1 MSTFTCVNNFVEY
14 CKVRKPAS
22 VYKKVHIMGENTIV
36 LADNVWILVATA
48 LVFVMG
54 FTGLSLFYGGLTRTR
69 SMLNTVYMVM
79 AAFATASILWILY
92 GYSLTFSGD
101 VGGIIGT
108 LKSFLLLDFAPG
120 DPSPVSP
127 NLYAYLFAFY
137 QMTFAAI
144 TVGLIAGAYIERIK
158 FSAWLL
164 FGALWL
170 TFVYVPVAHWIWGG
184 GFLSNWGVH
193 DFAGGL
199 VVHATSGVAALVGA
213 YVLGKRK
220 EAVLLPSNLPLVAL
234 GTGLLAFGWFG
245 FNGGSALA
253 INGQAITAAF
263 VSVLAAFVA
272 AVVWASLE
280 WLKFGKPTTLGF
292 MTGIIAGFAT
302 ITPAAGF
309 VDVIGGLVIGLLGG
323 LACFFA
329 VVWAKPKFGYDDALD
344 VWGVHGVGGI
354 VGTLSIALFASKAVG
369 GFDGLF
375 YGSASEIVPQIVGT
389 VVVVLYT
396 AVITYVIL
404 KVVDRLVG
412 LRVPKDVEIEGLDG
426 VLHGEKAYGER

>member
-1 MSTFTCVNNFVEY
+1 MKE
-14 CKVRKPAS
+14 S
-22 VYKKVHIMGENTIV
+22 VV
-36 LADNVWILVATA
+36 LVDNLWILVATA

-54 FTGLSLFYGGLTRTR
+54 FAGLAVFYGGLTRAR
-69 SMLNTVYMVM
+69 SMLNTIYMVM
-79 AAFATASILWILY
+79 GSFALASLLWLIY
-92 GYSLTFSGD
+92 GYSLAFEGD
-101 VGGIIGT
+101 LGGVIGT
-108 LKSFLLLDFAPG
+108 LKQLFLMNYSPNS
-120 DPSPVSP
+120 PSDVAP

-144 TVGLIAGAYIERIK
+144 TVGLIAGAWIERIK

-184 GFLSNWGVH
+184 GFLSSLGVH

-199 VVHATSGVAALVGA
+199 VVHATSGITALVGA
-213 YVLGKRK
+213 YLLGRRK
-220 EAVLLPSNLPLVAL
+220 EAIMQPASLPLVAV

-253 INGQAITAAF
+253 LNAQAVNAAF
-263 VSVLAAFVA
+263 VSVIAAFVA
-272 AVVWASLE
+272 ALVWAALE
-280 WLKFGKPTTLGF
+280 WLKFGKPTLLGF

-309 VDVIGGLVIGLLGG
+309 VDILGGFLIGILGG

-329 VVWAKPKFGYDDALD
+329 VVWAKAKFGYDDALD

-354 VGTLSIALFASKAVG
+354 TGTLAIALFASKAVG
-369 GFDGLF
+369 DANGLL
-375 YGSASEIVPQIVGT
+375 YGGVSLIVPQIVGT
-389 VVVVLYT
+389 LVVAVYT
-396 AVITYVIL
+396 AVVSFVLL
-404 KVVDRLVG
+404 KVVEKITGG
-412 LRVPKDVEIEGLDG
+412 LRVSQDIETEGLDKH
-426 VLHGEKAYGER
+426 LHGEKAYGER

>member
-1 MSTFTCVNNFVEY
+1 
-14 CKVRKPAS
+14 
-22 VYKKVHIMGENTIV
+22 MGESTIV
-36 LADNVWILVATA
+36 LADNVWVLVSTA

-54 FTGLSLFYGGLTRTR
+54 FTGLALFYGGLARTKN
-69 SMLNTVYMVM
+69 MLNTIYMVM
-79 AAFATASILWILY
+79 GAFALASVLWVIY
-92 GYSLTFSGD
+92 GYSLAFRGD
-101 VGGIIGT
+101 IGGIIGT
-108 LKSFLLLDFAPG
+108 LKDFLLLGSSPSE
-120 DPSPVSP
+120 PSPVAS
-127 NLYAYLFAFY
+127 NLYNYLFVFY

-184 GFLSNWGVH
+184 GFLSSLGVH

-220 EAVLLPSNLPLVAL
+220 EAILLPSNLPLVAL

-253 INGQAITAAF
+253 INGQAVTAAF

-272 AVVWASLE
+272 ALVWAGLE
-280 WLKFGKPTTLGF
+280 WIKFGKPTSLGF
-292 MTGIIAGFAT
+292 MTGVIAGFAT

-309 VDVIGGLVIGLLGG
+309 VDIMGGLLIGLLGG

-369 GFDGLF
+369 GFNGLF
-375 YGSASEIVPQIVGT
+375 YGSASQILPQLIGT
-389 VVVVLYT
+389 IVVVVYT
-396 AVITYVIL
+396 AVVSFAIL
-404 KVVDRLVG
+404 KVVDTLIG
-412 LRVPKDVEIEGLDG
+412 LRVDKDTEIEGLDST
-426 VLHGEKAYGER
+426 LHGEKAYGER